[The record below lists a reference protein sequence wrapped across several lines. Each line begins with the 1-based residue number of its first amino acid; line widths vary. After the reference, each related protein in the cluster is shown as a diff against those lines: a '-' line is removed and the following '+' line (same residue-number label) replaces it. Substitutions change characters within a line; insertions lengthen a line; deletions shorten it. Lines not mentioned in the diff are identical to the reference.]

1 MEAAERIVQAQFLSN
16 WTLVRL
22 PDRQVGVFIKRGT
35 LYRVT
40 LPGQT
45 GVDIAPDTELEIIK
59 HPAELA
65 LEAMERYYA
74 QMSAAGPLS
83 HEQSPPM

>member
-1 MEAAERIVQAQFLSN
+1 MVAPADRIIQAQFLSN

-22 PDRQVGVFIKRGT
+22 PDGQVGVFTRRGT
-35 LYRVT
+35 LSRVT

-45 GVDIAPDTELEIIK
+45 GVDVEPDTELEIVK

-74 QMSAAGPLS
+74 PTVRRQTSEPP
-83 HEQSPPM
+83 SPV